1 MKRIAALA
9 AVMFGLL
16 AIPTA
21 ALASTSSP
29 GDGGPGYG
37 YGNDYGNDYGNG
49 YGYGSGYGTT
59 VYGQPYEC
67 YYGFHRVHHGYHKYF
82 DWWRHG
88 RKFTAAY
95 CPFQQQ
101 VPLGDSQSQQCQTQ
115 GQALVFSVAAGS
127 SQLTEVSGP
136 QLSPTQEF
144 SYDGSTYT
152 VMTVNPGADQFTAFV
167 NNALFTSGSAIT
179 DASGVMVACSS

>member
-37 YGNDYGNDYGNG
+37 
-49 YGYGSGYGTT
+49 SGYGTT
-59 VYGQPYEC
+59 LSGQPYEC
-67 YYGFHRVHHGYHKYF
+67 LFGFHKVHHHHGYRKYF
-82 DWWRHG
+82 DWWRYG
-88 RKFTAAY
+88 REYTAAY
-95 CPFQQQ
+95 CPFQQE
-101 VPLGDSQSQQCQTQ
+101 VPLYQPQSQQCQTD
-115 GQALVFSVAAGS
+115 GQALIFSVAAGS
-127 SQLTEVSGP
+127 SQMTEISGP

-144 SYDGSTYT
+144 TYDGNTYT

-167 NNALFTSGSAIT
+167 NNFLFTNGGPAIT